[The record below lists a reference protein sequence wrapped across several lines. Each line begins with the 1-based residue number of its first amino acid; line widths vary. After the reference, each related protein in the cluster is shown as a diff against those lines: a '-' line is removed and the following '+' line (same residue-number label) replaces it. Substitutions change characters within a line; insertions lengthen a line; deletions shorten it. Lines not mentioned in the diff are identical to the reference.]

1 MATPILDLNRLY
13 SYADYLQWQFEESL
27 ELIRGQV
34 FWMSPAPKRQHQDIA
49 RELSSIFSQYL
60 KNKPC
65 KVYFAPFDVRL
76 PAQAADNSKADQ
88 ITTVVQPDICVVCDP
103 AKLDD
108 RGCLGAPDLIIEIVS
123 PSTAA
128 KDTGIKF
135 ELYESA
141 GVAEY
146 WIVYPVG
153 TIHVYWL
160 DEKGKYYQAGIYSK
174 LHHLEVKTLPGLTIE
189 LAQVFVD
196 DPSTF

>member
-1 MATPILDLNRLY
+1 MATQVLDLNRLY

-27 ELIRGQV
+27 ELIRGKV
-34 FWMSPAPKRQHQDIA
+34 FWMSPAPKRQHQDISKK
-49 RELSSIFSQYL
+49 LFL
-60 KNKPC
+60 KIAQFLEQERC
-65 KVYFAPFDVRL
+65 QVYFAPFDVRL

-88 ITTVVQPDICVVCDP
+88 ITTVVQPDICVICDP
-103 AKLDD
+103 VKLDD

-135 ELYESA
+135 ELYESS

-146 WIVYPVG
+146 WIVYPEG

-174 LHHLEVKTLPGLTIE
+174 IHPLEVKTLPGLTID
-189 LAQVFVD
+189 LAQIFID
-196 DPSTF
+196 DPSYT